1 MARRDKYHINYE
13 KLYPGIEIPPEVLSV
28 LRKGDRKEEYQEVDL
43 KQERFVYDP
52 ETKTAHFIPGRE
64 DSYER
69 LVEDEKRQFSNE
81 DPTPEEHLM
90 RGQVFHFGGLT
101 WFTMGGAAS
110 HDIQDGILDPAA
122 PDFERQYWL
131 MRRMRAMF
139 RVKGVSWWAE
149 EMPSPEEYQEALA
162 NLDRVN
168 WTVDCI
174 LTHCAP
180 SSVVRKVNPSYGTD
194 ELTDFLETIS
204 QRCKFAYWFFGHYH
218 DNRIIDEKYILQW
231 EQISQLE

>member
-90 RGQVFHFGGLT
+90 RSIENELLRQAVALLKE
-101 WFTMGGAAS
+101 
-110 HDIQDGILDPAA
+110 D
-122 PDFERQYWL
+122 ERQLILLRFWQNAHNHKSQNCL
-131 MRRMRAMF
+131 DFHSRR
-139 RVKGVSWWAE
+139 
-149 EMPSPEEYQEALA
+149 
-162 NLDRVN
+162 
-168 WTVDCI
+168 
-174 LTHCAP
+174 
-180 SSVVRKVNPSYGTD
+180 
-194 ELTDFLETIS
+194 
-204 QRCKFAYWFFGHYH
+204 
-218 DNRIIDEKYILQW
+218 
-231 EQISQLE
+231 

>member
-13 KLYPGIEIPPEVLSV
+13 KLYPDIEIPPEVLSV

-90 RGQVFHFGGLT
+90 RSIENELLRQAVALLKE
-101 WFTMGGAAS
+101 
-110 HDIQDGILDPAA
+110 D
-122 PDFERQYWL
+122 ERQLILLRFWQECSQSQVAEL
-131 MRRMRAMF
+131 LGLSQQA
-139 RVKGVSWWAE
+139 VSYRE
-149 EMPSPEEYQEALA
+149 R
-162 NLDRVN
+162 N
-168 WTVDCI
+168 I
-174 LTHCAP
+174 LG
-180 SSVVRKVNPSYGTD
+180 KIKK
-194 ELTDFLETIS
+194 FL
-204 QRCKFAYWFFGHYH
+204 K
-218 DNRIIDEKYILQW
+218 K
-231 EQISQLE
+231 

>member
-52 ETKTAHFIPGRE
+52 ETKTAHFIAGRE

-90 RGQVFHFGGLT
+90 RSIENELLRQAVALLKE
-101 WFTMGGAAS
+101 
-110 HDIQDGILDPAA
+110 D
-122 PDFERQYWL
+122 ERQLILLRFWQECSQSQVAEL
-131 MRRMRAMF
+131 LGLSQQA
-139 RVKGVSWWAE
+139 VSYRE
-149 EMPSPEEYQEALA
+149 R
-162 NLDRVN
+162 N
-168 WTVDCI
+168 I
-174 LTHCAP
+174 LG
-180 SSVVRKVNPSYGTD
+180 KIKK
-194 ELTDFLETIS
+194 FL
-204 QRCKFAYWFFGHYH
+204 K
-218 DNRIIDEKYILQW
+218 K
-231 EQISQLE
+231 

>member
-1 MARRDKYHINYE
+1 MARRDNYHINYE

-90 RGQVFHFGGLT
+90 RSIENELLRQAVALLKE
-101 WFTMGGAAS
+101 
-110 HDIQDGILDPAA
+110 D
-122 PDFERQYWL
+122 ERQLILLRFWQECSQSQVAEL
-131 MRRMRAMF
+131 LGLSQQA
-139 RVKGVSWWAE
+139 VSYRE
-149 EMPSPEEYQEALA
+149 R
-162 NLDRVN
+162 N
-168 WTVDCI
+168 I
-174 LTHCAP
+174 LG
-180 SSVVRKVNPSYGTD
+180 KIKK
-194 ELTDFLETIS
+194 FL
-204 QRCKFAYWFFGHYH
+204 K
-218 DNRIIDEKYILQW
+218 K
-231 EQISQLE
+231 

>member
-90 RGQVFHFGGLT
+90 RSIENELLRQAVALLKE
-101 WFTMGGAAS
+101 
-110 HDIQDGILDPAA
+110 D
-122 PDFERQYWL
+122 ERQLILLRFWQECSQSQVAEL
-131 MRRMRAMF
+131 LGLSQQA
-139 RVKGVSWWAE
+139 VSYRE
-149 EMPSPEEYQEALA
+149 R
-162 NLDRVN
+162 N
-168 WTVDCI
+168 I
-174 LTHCAP
+174 LN
-180 SSVVRKVNPSYGTD
+180 SVYTSDMV
-194 ELTDFLETIS
+194 
-204 QRCKFAYWFFGHYH
+204 
-218 DNRIIDEKYILQW
+218 
-231 EQISQLE
+231 

>member
-1 MARRDKYHINYE
+1 MARRDKYHNNYE

-90 RGQVFHFGGLT
+90 RSIENELLRQAVALLKE
-101 WFTMGGAAS
+101 
-110 HDIQDGILDPAA
+110 D
-122 PDFERQYWL
+122 ERQLILLRFWQECSQSQVAEL
-131 MRRMRAMF
+131 LGLSQQA
-139 RVKGVSWWAE
+139 VSYRE
-149 EMPSPEEYQEALA
+149 R
-162 NLDRVN
+162 N
-168 WTVDCI
+168 I
-174 LTHCAP
+174 LG
-180 SSVVRKVNPSYGTD
+180 KIKK
-194 ELTDFLETIS
+194 FL
-204 QRCKFAYWFFGHYH
+204 K
-218 DNRIIDEKYILQW
+218 K
-231 EQISQLE
+231 

>member
-90 RGQVFHFGGLT
+90 RSIENELLRQAVALLKEDEHQLILLRFWQECSQSQVAELLGLSQQ
-101 WFTMGGAAS
+101 AVS
-110 HDIQDGILDPAA
+110 YRERNILG
-122 PDFERQYWL
+122 
-131 MRRMRAMF
+131 
-139 RVKGVSWWAE
+139 K
-149 EMPSPEEYQEALA
+149 
-162 NLDRVN
+162 
-168 WTVDCI
+168 I
-174 LTHCAP
+174 
-180 SSVVRKVNPSYGTD
+180 KK
-194 ELTDFLETIS
+194 FL
-204 QRCKFAYWFFGHYH
+204 K
-218 DNRIIDEKYILQW
+218 K
-231 EQISQLE
+231 

>member
-90 RGQVFHFGGLT
+90 RSIENELLRQAVALLKE
-101 WFTMGGAAS
+101 
-110 HDIQDGILDPAA
+110 D
-122 PDFERQYWL
+122 ERQLILLRFWQECSQSQVAEL
-131 MRRMRAMF
+131 LGLSQQA
-139 RVKGVSWWAE
+139 VSYRE
-149 EMPSPEEYQEALA
+149 R
-162 NLDRVN
+162 N
-168 WTVDCI
+168 I
-174 LTHCAP
+174 IG
-180 SSVVRKVNPSYGTD
+180 KIKK
-194 ELTDFLETIS
+194 FL
-204 QRCKFAYWFFGHYH
+204 K
-218 DNRIIDEKYILQW
+218 K
-231 EQISQLE
+231 

>member
-1 MARRDKYHINYE
+1 MTRRDKYHINYE

-90 RGQVFHFGGLT
+90 RSIENELLRQAVALLKE
-101 WFTMGGAAS
+101 
-110 HDIQDGILDPAA
+110 D
-122 PDFERQYWL
+122 ERQLILLRFWQECSQSQVAEL
-131 MRRMRAMF
+131 LGLSQQA
-139 RVKGVSWWAE
+139 VSYRE
-149 EMPSPEEYQEALA
+149 R
-162 NLDRVN
+162 N
-168 WTVDCI
+168 I
-174 LTHCAP
+174 LG
-180 SSVVRKVNPSYGTD
+180 KIKK
-194 ELTDFLETIS
+194 FL
-204 QRCKFAYWFFGHYH
+204 K
-218 DNRIIDEKYILQW
+218 K
-231 EQISQLE
+231 

>member
-90 RGQVFHFGGLT
+90 RSIENELLRQAVALLKEDERKLILLRFWQECSQSQVAELLGLSQQ
-101 WFTMGGAAS
+101 AVS
-110 HDIQDGILDPAA
+110 YRERNILG
-122 PDFERQYWL
+122 
-131 MRRMRAMF
+131 
-139 RVKGVSWWAE
+139 K
-149 EMPSPEEYQEALA
+149 
-162 NLDRVN
+162 
-168 WTVDCI
+168 I
-174 LTHCAP
+174 
-180 SSVVRKVNPSYGTD
+180 KK
-194 ELTDFLETIS
+194 FL
-204 QRCKFAYWFFGHYH
+204 K
-218 DNRIIDEKYILQW
+218 K
-231 EQISQLE
+231 

>member
-13 KLYPGIEIPPEVLSV
+13 NLYPGIEIPPEVLSV

-90 RGQVFHFGGLT
+90 RSIENELLRQAVALLKE
-101 WFTMGGAAS
+101 
-110 HDIQDGILDPAA
+110 D
-122 PDFERQYWL
+122 ERQLILLRFWQECSQSQVAEL
-131 MRRMRAMF
+131 LGLSQQA
-139 RVKGVSWWAE
+139 VSYRE
-149 EMPSPEEYQEALA
+149 R
-162 NLDRVN
+162 N
-168 WTVDCI
+168 I
-174 LTHCAP
+174 LG
-180 SSVVRKVNPSYGTD
+180 KIKK
-194 ELTDFLETIS
+194 FL
-204 QRCKFAYWFFGHYH
+204 K
-218 DNRIIDEKYILQW
+218 K
-231 EQISQLE
+231 

>member
-90 RGQVFHFGGLT
+90 RSIENELLRQAVALLKEG
-101 WFTMGGAAS
+101 
-110 HDIQDGILDPAA
+110 
-122 PDFERQYWL
+122 ERQLILLRFWQECSQSQVAEL
-131 MRRMRAMF
+131 LGLSQQA
-139 RVKGVSWWAE
+139 VSYRE
-149 EMPSPEEYQEALA
+149 R
-162 NLDRVN
+162 N
-168 WTVDCI
+168 I
-174 LTHCAP
+174 LG
-180 SSVVRKVNPSYGTD
+180 KIKK
-194 ELTDFLETIS
+194 FL
-204 QRCKFAYWFFGHYH
+204 K
-218 DNRIIDEKYILQW
+218 K
-231 EQISQLE
+231 

>member
-1 MARRDKYHINYE
+1 MARRDKYHIIYE

-90 RGQVFHFGGLT
+90 RSIENELLRQAVALLKE
-101 WFTMGGAAS
+101 
-110 HDIQDGILDPAA
+110 D
-122 PDFERQYWL
+122 ERQLILLRFWQECSQSQVAEL
-131 MRRMRAMF
+131 LGLSQQA
-139 RVKGVSWWAE
+139 VSYRE
-149 EMPSPEEYQEALA
+149 R
-162 NLDRVN
+162 N
-168 WTVDCI
+168 I
-174 LTHCAP
+174 LG
-180 SSVVRKVNPSYGTD
+180 KIKK
-194 ELTDFLETIS
+194 FL
-204 QRCKFAYWFFGHYH
+204 K
-218 DNRIIDEKYILQW
+218 K
-231 EQISQLE
+231 

>member
-90 RGQVFHFGGLT
+90 RSIENELLRQAVALLKE
-101 WFTMGGAAS
+101 
-110 HDIQDGILDPAA
+110 D
-122 PDFERQYWL
+122 ERQLILLRFWQECSQSQVAEL
-131 MRRMRAMF
+131 LGLSQQA
-139 RVKGVSWWAE
+139 VSYRE
-149 EMPSPEEYQEALA
+149 R
-162 NLDRVN
+162 N
-168 WTVDCI
+168 I
-174 LTHCAP
+174 LW
-180 SSVVRKVNPSYGTD
+180 KIKK
-194 ELTDFLETIS
+194 FL
-204 QRCKFAYWFFGHYH
+204 K
-218 DNRIIDEKYILQW
+218 K
-231 EQISQLE
+231 

>member
-90 RGQVFHFGGLT
+90 RSIENELLRQAVALLKE
-101 WFTMGGAAS
+101 
-110 HDIQDGILDPAA
+110 D
-122 PDFERQYWL
+122 ERQL
-131 MRRMRAMF
+131 
-139 RVKGVSWWAE
+139 
-149 EMPSPEEYQEALA
+149 
-162 NLDRVN
+162 NLLRF
-168 WTVDCI
+168 WQK
-174 LTHCAP
+174 
-180 SSVVRKVNPSYGTD
+180 SEQSQNPQ
-194 ELTDFLETIS
+194 LH
-204 QRCKFAYWFFGHYH
+204 GHKH
-218 DNRIIDEKYILQW
+218 QVINNREPKKLR
-231 EQISQLE
+231 

>member
-90 RGQVFHFGGLT
+90 RSIENELLRQAVALLKE
-101 WFTMGGAAS
+101 
-110 HDIQDGILDPAA
+110 D
-122 PDFERQYWL
+122 ERQLILLRFWQECSQSQVAEL
-131 MRRMRAMF
+131 LGLSQQA
-139 RVKGVSWWAE
+139 VS
-149 EMPSPEEYQEALA
+149 YRKR
-162 NLDRVN
+162 N
-168 WTVDCI
+168 I
-174 LTHCAP
+174 LG
-180 SSVVRKVNPSYGTD
+180 KIKK
-194 ELTDFLETIS
+194 FL
-204 QRCKFAYWFFGHYH
+204 K
-218 DNRIIDEKYILQW
+218 K
-231 EQISQLE
+231 

>member
-28 LRKGDRKEEYQEVDL
+28 LRKGERKEEYQEVDL

-90 RGQVFHFGGLT
+90 RSIENELLRQAVALLKE
-101 WFTMGGAAS
+101 
-110 HDIQDGILDPAA
+110 D
-122 PDFERQYWL
+122 ERQLILLRFWQECSQSQVAEL
-131 MRRMRAMF
+131 LGLSQQA
-139 RVKGVSWWAE
+139 VSYRE
-149 EMPSPEEYQEALA
+149 R
-162 NLDRVN
+162 N
-168 WTVDCI
+168 I
-174 LTHCAP
+174 LG
-180 SSVVRKVNPSYGTD
+180 KIKK
-194 ELTDFLETIS
+194 FL
-204 QRCKFAYWFFGHYH
+204 K
-218 DNRIIDEKYILQW
+218 K
-231 EQISQLE
+231 

>member
-81 DPTPEEHLM
+81 DPTPEEHL
-90 RGQVFHFGGLT
+90 
-101 WFTMGGAAS
+101 S
-110 HDIQDGILDPAA
+110 
-122 PDFERQYWL
+122 
-131 MRRMRAMF
+131 
-139 RVKGVSWWAE
+139 
-149 EMPSPEEYQEALA
+149 
-162 NLDRVN
+162 
-168 WTVDCI
+168 
-174 LTHCAP
+174 P
-180 SSVVRKVNPSYGTD
+180 SSSPRRRPVARS
-194 ELTDFLETIS
+194 
-204 QRCKFAYWFFGHYH
+204 R
-218 DNRIIDEKYILQW
+218 
-231 EQISQLE
+231 

>member
-90 RGQVFHFGGLT
+90 RSIENELLRQAVALLKE
-101 WFTMGGAAS
+101 
-110 HDIQDGILDPAA
+110 D
-122 PDFERQYWL
+122 ERQLILLRFWQECSQSQVAEL
-131 MRRMRAMF
+131 LGLSQQA
-139 RVKGVSWWAE
+139 VSYRE
-149 EMPSPEEYQEALA
+149 RNVLGK
-162 NLDRVN
+162 
-168 WTVDCI
+168 I
-174 LTHCAP
+174 
-180 SSVVRKVNPSYGTD
+180 KK
-194 ELTDFLETIS
+194 FL
-204 QRCKFAYWFFGHYH
+204 K
-218 DNRIIDEKYILQW
+218 K
-231 EQISQLE
+231 

>member
-90 RGQVFHFGGLT
+90 RSIENELLRQAVALLKE
-101 WFTMGGAAS
+101 
-110 HDIQDGILDPAA
+110 D
-122 PDFERQYWL
+122 ER
-131 MRRMRAMF
+131 
-139 RVKGVSWWAE
+139 
-149 EMPSPEEYQEALA
+149 
-162 NLDRVN
+162 
-168 WTVDCI
+168 
-174 LTHCAP
+174 
-180 SSVVRKVNPSYGTD
+180 
-194 ELTDFLETIS
+194 
-204 QRCKFAYWFFGHYH
+204 
-218 DNRIIDEKYILQW
+218 
-231 EQISQLE
+231 

>member
-81 DPTPEEHLM
+81 DPTPEEHIM
-90 RGQVFHFGGLT
+90 RSIENELLRLAVALLKE
-101 WFTMGGAAS
+101 
-110 HDIQDGILDPAA
+110 D
-122 PDFERQYWL
+122 ERQLILLRFWQECSQSQVAEL
-131 MRRMRAMF
+131 LGLSQQA
-139 RVKGVSWWAE
+139 VSYRE
-149 EMPSPEEYQEALA
+149 R
-162 NLDRVN
+162 N
-168 WTVDCI
+168 I
-174 LTHCAP
+174 LG
-180 SSVVRKVNPSYGTD
+180 KIKK
-194 ELTDFLETIS
+194 FL
-204 QRCKFAYWFFGHYH
+204 K
-218 DNRIIDEKYILQW
+218 K
-231 EQISQLE
+231 

>member
-64 DSYER
+64 DYYER

-90 RGQVFHFGGLT
+90 RSIENELLRQAVALLKE
-101 WFTMGGAAS
+101 
-110 HDIQDGILDPAA
+110 D
-122 PDFERQYWL
+122 ERQLILLRFWQECSQSQVAEL
-131 MRRMRAMF
+131 LGLSQQA
-139 RVKGVSWWAE
+139 VSYRE
-149 EMPSPEEYQEALA
+149 R
-162 NLDRVN
+162 N
-168 WTVDCI
+168 I
-174 LTHCAP
+174 LG
-180 SSVVRKVNPSYGTD
+180 KIKK
-194 ELTDFLETIS
+194 FL
-204 QRCKFAYWFFGHYH
+204 K
-218 DNRIIDEKYILQW
+218 K
-231 EQISQLE
+231 

>member
-90 RGQVFHFGGLT
+90 RSIENELLRQAVALLKE
-101 WFTMGGAAS
+101 
-110 HDIQDGILDPAA
+110 D
-122 PDFERQYWL
+122 ERQLILLRFWQECSQSQVAEL
-131 MRRMRAMF
+131 LGLSQQA
-139 RVKGVSWWAE
+139 VSYRE
-149 EMPSPEEYQEALA
+149 R
-162 NLDRVN
+162 N
-168 WTVDCI
+168 I
-174 LTHCAP
+174 LG
-180 SSVVRKVNPSYGTD
+180 KIKK
-194 ELTDFLETIS
+194 FL
-204 QRCKFAYWFFGHYH
+204 K
-218 DNRIIDEKYILQW
+218 K
-231 EQISQLE
+231 

>member
-90 RGQVFHFGGLT
+90 RSIENELLRQAVALLKE
-101 WFTMGGAAS
+101 
-110 HDIQDGILDPAA
+110 D
-122 PDFERQYWL
+122 ERQLILLRFWQECSQSQ
-131 MRRMRAMF
+131 
-139 RVKGVSWWAE
+139 VAE
-149 EMPSPEEYQEALA
+149 LLGLSQQAVRYRER
-162 NLDRVN
+162 N
-168 WTVDCI
+168 I
-174 LTHCAP
+174 LG
-180 SSVVRKVNPSYGTD
+180 KIKK
-194 ELTDFLETIS
+194 FL
-204 QRCKFAYWFFGHYH
+204 K
-218 DNRIIDEKYILQW
+218 K
-231 EQISQLE
+231 

>member
-1 MARRDKYHINYE
+1 MARRDKYYINYE

-90 RGQVFHFGGLT
+90 RSIENELLRQAVALLKE
-101 WFTMGGAAS
+101 
-110 HDIQDGILDPAA
+110 D
-122 PDFERQYWL
+122 ERQLILLRFWQECSQSQVAEL
-131 MRRMRAMF
+131 LGLSQQA
-139 RVKGVSWWAE
+139 VSYRE
-149 EMPSPEEYQEALA
+149 R
-162 NLDRVN
+162 N
-168 WTVDCI
+168 I
-174 LTHCAP
+174 LG
-180 SSVVRKVNPSYGTD
+180 KIKK
-194 ELTDFLETIS
+194 FL
-204 QRCKFAYWFFGHYH
+204 K
-218 DNRIIDEKYILQW
+218 K
-231 EQISQLE
+231 

>member
-81 DPTPEEHLM
+81 DPTPEEQLM
-90 RGQVFHFGGLT
+90 RSIENELLRQAVALLKE
-101 WFTMGGAAS
+101 
-110 HDIQDGILDPAA
+110 D
-122 PDFERQYWL
+122 ERQLILLRFWQECSQSQVAEL
-131 MRRMRAMF
+131 LGLSQQA
-139 RVKGVSWWAE
+139 VSYRE
-149 EMPSPEEYQEALA
+149 R
-162 NLDRVN
+162 N
-168 WTVDCI
+168 I
-174 LTHCAP
+174 LG
-180 SSVVRKVNPSYGTD
+180 KIKK
-194 ELTDFLETIS
+194 FL
-204 QRCKFAYWFFGHYH
+204 K
-218 DNRIIDEKYILQW
+218 K
-231 EQISQLE
+231 

>member
-90 RGQVFHFGGLT
+90 RSIENELLRLAVALLKE
-101 WFTMGGAAS
+101 
-110 HDIQDGILDPAA
+110 D
-122 PDFERQYWL
+122 ERQLILLRFWQECSQSQVAEL
-131 MRRMRAMF
+131 LGLSQQA
-139 RVKGVSWWAE
+139 VSYRE
-149 EMPSPEEYQEALA
+149 R
-162 NLDRVN
+162 N
-168 WTVDCI
+168 I
-174 LTHCAP
+174 LG
-180 SSVVRKVNPSYGTD
+180 KIKK
-194 ELTDFLETIS
+194 FL
-204 QRCKFAYWFFGHYH
+204 K
-218 DNRIIDEKYILQW
+218 K
-231 EQISQLE
+231 

>member
-1 MARRDKYHINYE
+1 MARRNKYHINYE

-90 RGQVFHFGGLT
+90 RSIENELLRQAVALLKE
-101 WFTMGGAAS
+101 
-110 HDIQDGILDPAA
+110 D
-122 PDFERQYWL
+122 ERQLILLRFWQECSQSQVAEL
-131 MRRMRAMF
+131 LGLSQQA
-139 RVKGVSWWAE
+139 VSYRE
-149 EMPSPEEYQEALA
+149 R
-162 NLDRVN
+162 N
-168 WTVDCI
+168 I
-174 LTHCAP
+174 LG
-180 SSVVRKVNPSYGTD
+180 KIKK
-194 ELTDFLETIS
+194 FL
-204 QRCKFAYWFFGHYH
+204 K
-218 DNRIIDEKYILQW
+218 K
-231 EQISQLE
+231 

>member
-52 ETKTAHFIPGRE
+52 ETKPAHFIPGRE

-90 RGQVFHFGGLT
+90 RSIENELLRQAVALLKE
-101 WFTMGGAAS
+101 
-110 HDIQDGILDPAA
+110 D
-122 PDFERQYWL
+122 ERQLILLRFWQECSQSQVAEL
-131 MRRMRAMF
+131 LGLSQQA
-139 RVKGVSWWAE
+139 VSYRE
-149 EMPSPEEYQEALA
+149 R
-162 NLDRVN
+162 N
-168 WTVDCI
+168 I
-174 LTHCAP
+174 LG
-180 SSVVRKVNPSYGTD
+180 KIKK
-194 ELTDFLETIS
+194 FL
-204 QRCKFAYWFFGHYH
+204 K
-218 DNRIIDEKYILQW
+218 K
-231 EQISQLE
+231 

>member
-90 RGQVFHFGGLT
+90 RSIENELLRQAVALLKE
-101 WFTMGGAAS
+101 
-110 HDIQDGILDPAA
+110 D
-122 PDFERQYWL
+122 ERQLILLRFWQECSQSQVAEL
-131 MRRMRAMF
+131 LGLSQQA
-139 RVKGVSWWAE
+139 VSYRE
-149 EMPSPEEYQEALA
+149 R
-162 NLDRVN
+162 N
-168 WTVDCI
+168 I
-174 LTHCAP
+174 LG
-180 SSVVRKVNPSYGTD
+180 K
-194 ELTDFLETIS
+194 IK
-204 QRCKFAYWFFGHYH
+204 KFQ
-218 DNRIIDEKYILQW
+218 KK
-231 EQISQLE
+231 

>member
-52 ETKTAHFIPGRE
+52 ETKTAYFIPGRE

-90 RGQVFHFGGLT
+90 RSIENELLRQAVALLKE
-101 WFTMGGAAS
+101 
-110 HDIQDGILDPAA
+110 D
-122 PDFERQYWL
+122 ERQLILLRFWQECSQSQVAEL
-131 MRRMRAMF
+131 LGLSQQA
-139 RVKGVSWWAE
+139 VSYRE
-149 EMPSPEEYQEALA
+149 R
-162 NLDRVN
+162 N
-168 WTVDCI
+168 I
-174 LTHCAP
+174 LG
-180 SSVVRKVNPSYGTD
+180 KIKK
-194 ELTDFLETIS
+194 FL
-204 QRCKFAYWFFGHYH
+204 K
-218 DNRIIDEKYILQW
+218 K
-231 EQISQLE
+231 